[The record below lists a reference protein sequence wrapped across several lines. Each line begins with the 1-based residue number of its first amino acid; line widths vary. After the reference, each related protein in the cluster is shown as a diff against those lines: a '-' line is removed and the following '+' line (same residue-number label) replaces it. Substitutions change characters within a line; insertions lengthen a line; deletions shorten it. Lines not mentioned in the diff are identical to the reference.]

1 MTSLRLA
8 ALFGML
14 ALPAFPQVL
23 RKAAEV
29 VDNVNSR
36 YAVEG
41 VEVSGEGRFTLS
53 DDTHEQLNALVGGKL
68 DLAALDELA
77 KRIRKELHAR
87 SVSHRLVRGSK
98 PEHVRVVFEVVPRSA
113 SFDISVP
120 RFLYHS
126 KQGWTGEVESS
137 ITYLNHKLGAGLVSD
152 SDVLVERNA
161 GVFGFYENRKL
172 GTERVKLRFRAESY
186 HQQWNRVTAESDP
199 GIYRSRQNFQPT
211 VVISLTPELTLET
224 GFSMELIETQFP
236 AARTEASNSV
246 INTLRYHRQWEDSVA
261 NKHSVD
267 AGYGLRAATKSLGS
281 DFAYVRQLVDA
292 GYTMRNGLHGLAV
305 RFLGGVAGLA
315 APLFER
321 FVLGNSSTLRGWNK
335 FDVAPTGGNR
345 MAHGSVEY
353 RYRFLEVFYDT
364 GAVWNRGHD
373 AVARHSAGFGFRK
386 DGFSLALAFPIR
398 DSRVEPMLMAGM
410 NF

>member
-1 MTSLRLA
+1 MMSPRLA
-8 ALFGML
+8 ALSCLL
-14 ALPAFPQVL
+14 ALPAAPQVL

-36 YAVEG
+36 YAVES
-41 VEVSGEGRFTLS
+41 VEVSGEGRFNLS
-53 DDTHEQLNALVGGKL
+53 DDTHEALNSLVGAKL
-68 DLAALDELA
+68 DLPALDDLA

-87 SVSHRLVRGSK
+87 TVSHKLVRGSQ
-98 PEHVRVVFEVVPRSA
+98 PEHVRVVFEVVPRSVA
-113 SFDISVP
+113 FDISVP

-126 KQGWTGEVESS
+126 KEGWTGEVESS
-137 ITYLNHKLGAGLVSD
+137 VSYLNHKFGVGLVSD
-152 SDVLVERNA
+152 SDLLVERNA
-161 GVFGFYENRKL
+161 GVYGAYENRKL

-186 HQQWNRVTAESDP
+186 HQQWNSMTATDP

-211 VVISLTPELTLET
+211 LVVTLTPELTLES
-224 GFSMELIETQFP
+224 GFSLQELETQFP
-236 AARTEASNSV
+236 AARSESSNSV

-267 AGYGLRAATKSLGS
+267 AGYGLRAATKSIGS
-281 DFAYVRQLVDA
+281 DFAYTRHLVDA
-292 GYTMRNGLHGLAV
+292 AYTLRSGRHGLAV
-305 RFLGGVAGLA
+305 RFLGGVAGMA

-321 FVLGNSSTLRGWNK
+321 FILGNSSTLRGWNK

-345 MAHGSVEY
+345 MAHGAVEY
-353 RYRFLEVFYDT
+353 RYRFFEVFYDT
-364 GAVWNRGHD
+364 GAVWNRGQD
-373 AVARHSAGFGFRK
+373 AIARHSAGFGFRK

-398 DSRVEPMLMAGM
+398 ENRVEPMLIAGM